1 MKRPHAVAQAER
13 LYAILPSLY
22 PREHRT
28 HYHTLML
35 QTFRDQY
42 EDCLQTQGHIGVAFW
57 LDVIADTIT
66 SILHEQFATLQGGGR
81 TMRAYLPGLVTGI
94 MLSVA
99 AVLANVVFPSHQ
111 SDDQYGM
118 LFLVVYLG
126 LFVLFGIGGYLASKD
141 TRSLKR
147 GALGG
152 AVTALLSVGV
162 LMLTFIVLDQL
173 FRDIV
178 SQQPDKL
185 WGFHHQQ
192 TFHTMR
198 EYVDDGDR
206 RGVMFVFPT
215 VMLLGAAFGVLGA
228 AARKLL
234 WIRRP
239 HSLG

>member
-1 MKRPHAVAQAER
+1 MKRPDAVTQAER
-13 LYAILPSLY
+13 LYAILLRFY
-22 PREHRT
+22 PRGHRE
-28 HYHTLML
+28 HYHALML
-35 QTFRDQY
+35 QTYRDQY
-42 EDCLQTQGHIGVAFW
+42 NDYLQTQGHIGVPFW

-66 SILHEQFATLQGGGR
+66 SILHEQFATVEGGGR

-99 AVLANVVFPSHQ
+99 AVLANVVFPSHE

-162 LMLTFIVLDQL
+162 LMLTFIVIDQL
-173 FRDIV
+173 FLDIV

-185 WGFHHQQ
+185 WGFQHQR

-206 RGVMFVFPT
+206 RGVLFVFPM
-215 VMLLGAAFGVLGA
+215 VMLLGATFGTLGA
-228 AARKLL
+228 CIRKLTL
-234 WIRRP
+234 PWRS
-239 HSLG
+239 HSSS